1 MLLFNAM
8 ATDTAIRASIQK
20 LLEGVQII
28 GYDWTYLYLNEAAE
42 RHARRPASDL
52 IGRRMSECYPGIE
65 QTPMFAVLTRVMQ
78 TRTPE
83 QFLSEFLY
91 PDGSHGWF
99 ELLVEPV
106 PDGVCVLSLD
116 ISDKQR
122 AQAQLRQAQKME
134 AVGRLAGGIA
144 HDFNNVLTAM
154 LGFCELALERSG
166 SDVELS
172 ADLQEIRKAGERA
185 ERLTRQLLAFSRKQ
199 LLVPQVIDLN
209 AVVLD
214 LHSLLS
220 RVIRDDVRLVLDPAS
235 NLRHTRADP
244 GQVEQILMNLV
255 VNARDAMPH
264 GGTVRIAT
272 ANATFDR
279 AFVLAHDGS
288 VEGDY
293 VALSVE
299 DSGHGIP
306 ADILAHVFE
315 PFFTTKGPGKGTG
328 LGLPTVYGIVKQSGG
343 YVTIDTVP
351 GVGTTITTYLPV
363 CDEPLT
369 EAAPRQE
376 PRTVSGTETVLLVED
391 DAATRELMHRTL
403 APHGYTVVDARDVWD
418 ALTLARS
425 RASRIDLLL
434 TDIVMPDMNGPQLAQ
449 HVVTMHPK
457 IRVLYVSG
465 FPQVSALGGQAVSDR
480 VSFLPKPFTPSTLLA
495 SVREALDKQP
505 SRT

>member
-1 MLLFNAM
+1 M
-8 ATDTAIRASIQK
+8 ATDTAIRAAIQK

-42 RHARRPASDL
+42 RHARRQAHEL
-52 IGRRMSECYPGIE
+52 IGRRMTDCYPGIHE
-65 QTPMFAVLTRVMQ
+65 TPMFEALQRVM
-78 TRTPE
+78 RARKPE
-83 QFLSEFLY
+83 QFLSEFVY
-91 PDGSHGWF
+91 PDGTQGWF
-99 ELLVEPV
+99 ELLIEPV

-116 ISDKQR
+116 ISDKQH

-154 LGFCELALERSG
+154 LGFCDLVLARSLHDSELT
-166 SDVELS
+166 

-199 LLVPQVIDLN
+199 VLVPQVIDLN
-209 AVVLD
+209 HVVLD
-214 LHSLLS
+214 VHAMLTRLIGENIRL
-220 RVIRDDVRLVLDPAS
+220 VIDTARDVR
-235 NLRHTRADP
+235 HTKADP

-264 GGTVRIAT
+264 GGTLRVST
-272 ANATFDR
+272 ANVTLDR
-279 AFVLAHDGS
+279 RFVLTHPGS
-288 VEGDY
+288 IAGDY
-293 VALSVE
+293 VALAVE
-299 DSGHGIP
+299 DTGNGIP
-306 ADILAHVFE
+306 QEILAHVFE

-343 YVTIDTVP
+343 YVAIDTKP

-363 CDEPLT
+363 VNEPLS
-369 EAAPRQE
+369 EPVPRVE
-376 PRTVSGTETVLLVED
+376 LRTVNGNETVLLVED
-391 DAATRELMHRTL
+391 DESARELMRKAL
-403 APHGYTVVDARDVWD
+403 SPHGYTVLEARDVWD

-425 RASRIDLLL
+425 RPTRIDLLL

-449 HVVTMHPK
+449 HIVTVHPK

-465 FPQVSALGGQAVSDR
+465 FPQAAILGSSTVSAR
-480 VSFLPKPFTPSTLLA
+480 VSFLPKPFGPGALLA
-495 SVREALDKQP
+495 SVREALDRQE
-505 SRT
+505 TA

>member
-1 MLLFNAM
+1 M

-52 IGRRMSECYPGIE
+52 IGRRMPECYPGIE
-65 QTPMFAVLTRVMQ
+65 QTQMFEVLSRVMQ
-78 TRTPE
+78 SRKAE

-91 PDGSHGWF
+91 PDGTQGWF
-99 ELLVEPV
+99 ELLIEPV

-122 AQAQLRQAQKME
+122 AHAQLRQAQKME

-154 LGFCELALERSG
+154 LGYCDLVLARSG
-166 SDVELS
+166 GDQELT
-172 ADLQEIRKAGERA
+172 ADLREIRKAGERA

-199 LLVPQVIDLN
+199 VLVPQVIDLN

-214 LHSLLS
+214 VHSLLT
-220 RVIRDDVRLVLDPAS
+220 RVIGDNIRLVLDAAPT
-235 NLRHTRADP
+235 LRHTRVDP
-244 GQVEQILMNLV
+244 GQIEQILMNLV
-255 VNARDAMPH
+255 VNARDAMAH

-272 ANATFDR
+272 ANATLDR
-279 AFVLAHDGS
+279 AFVLSHAGA
-288 VEGDY
+288 VEGEY

-306 ADILAHVFE
+306 PDILAHVFE

-343 YVTIDTVP
+343 YVAIDTAP
-351 GVGTTITTYLPV
+351 GIGTTITTYLPV
-363 CDEPLT
+363 CNEPLT
-369 EAAPRQE
+369 EVAPRQE

-391 DAATRELMHRTL
+391 DTPTRELMCRTL
-403 APHGYTVVDARDVWD
+403 APQGYTVVEARDVWD
-418 ALTLARS
+418 ALTQARS

-434 TDIVMPDMNGPQLAQ
+434 TDIVMPEMNGPQLAQ
-449 HVVTMHPK
+449 HVVGMHPK

-465 FPQVSALGGQAVSDR
+465 FPQASALGGQAVSDR
-480 VSFLPKPFTPSTLLA
+480 VSFLPKPFTPGTLLG
-495 SVREALDKQP
+495 SVREALDK
-505 SRT
+505 

>member
-1 MLLFNAM
+1 MLRLNVM
-8 ATDTAIRASIQK
+8 ANDTAIRLSIQK

-42 RHARRPASDL
+42 RHARRPAADL
-52 IGRRMSECYPGIE
+52 IGRRMPDCYPGIE
-65 QTPMFAVLTRVMQ
+65 QTQMFEVLSRVMQ
-78 TRTPE
+78 SRQPE

-91 PDGSHGWF
+91 PDGTQGWF
-99 ELLVEPV
+99 ELLIEPV

-134 AVGRLAGGIA
+134 AVGRLASGLA

-154 LGFCELALERSG
+154 LGYCDLVLARSG
-166 SDVELS
+166 GDQALT

-185 ERLTRQLLAFSRKQ
+185 ERLTRQLLGFSRKQ
-199 LLVPQVIDLN
+199 VLVPQVLDLN

-214 LHSLLS
+214 VHSLLTQ
-220 RVIRDDVRLVLDPAS
+220 VLGDAMRLVIDPAPA
-235 NLRHTRADP
+235 LHHTRADP
-244 GQVEQILMNLV
+244 GQIEQILMNLV
-255 VNARDAMPH
+255 VNARDAMAH
-264 GGTVRIAT
+264 GGGTVRIAT
-272 ANATFDR
+272 ANVTLDR
-279 AFVLAHDGS
+279 AFVLAHTGS

-343 YVTIDTVP
+343 YVAIDTAP
-351 GVGTTITTYLPV
+351 GIGTTITTYLPV
-363 CDEPLT
+363 CHEPLT
-369 EAAPRQE
+369 GIAPRQE
-376 PRTVSGTETVLLVED
+376 PRTVSGSETVLLVED
-391 DAATRELMHRTL
+391 DSATRELMCRTL
-403 APHGYTVVDARDVWD
+403 APQGYTVVEARDVWD

-425 RASRIDLLL
+425 RPTRIDLLL
-434 TDIVMPDMNGPQLAQ
+434 SDIVMPDMNGPQLAQ
-449 HVVTMHPK
+449 HVVAMHPK

-465 FPQVSALGGQAVSDR
+465 FPQASALGGQAVSAR
-480 VSFLPKPFTPSTLLA
+480 VSFLPKPFTPSTLLG
-495 SVREALDKQP
+495 SVREALD
-505 SRT
+505 R